1 MSEYQYYEFV
11 ALDRPLTGEQMAE
24 LRALTTRATITPTR
38 LQNVYHWGSFRGN
51 PSTLME
57 KYFDAF
63 LYVANWGTRRFMLR
77 LPRRLLGPEVTS
89 DYCACEGAH
98 VEYRGD
104 FAILEFYSH
113 GEGAEDFEEGEG
125 WLSSLVPLRTDLAAG
140 DHRALYLG
148 WLLCA
153 QDGHLDD
160 EGVEP
165 PVPAGLGSLSAP
177 LEAFADFLRIDQDLI
192 AVAAE
197 RSGPLVG
204 RGPDDPEVDRWIH
217 GLPEVDKDRLL
228 IRLVREG
235 DPHLRAELLQSFRRS
250 KTSPEDTAYAGW
262 GGGRTVGELLAA
274 AEELTEA
281 RRREEERRKAE
292 EQARLA
298 RERAAAR
305 ARHLDGLAGREEELW
320 LRAEAL
326 IAMKRPKEY
335 DQAVELLKDLRD
347 LATRSGASE
356 GFSKRL
362 GQLRERHSGKPSFM
376 ERLGRAKLSARGE
389 AC

>member
-11 ALDRPLTGEQMAE
+11 ALDRPLTGEQMSE

-38 LQNVYHWGSFRGN
+38 LQNVYHWGSFRGD

-63 LYVANWGTRRFMLR
+63 LYVANWGVRRFMLR

-89 DYCACEGAH
+89 HYCACEGAD

-104 FAILEFYSH
+104 FAILEFCSRS
-113 GEGAEDFEEGEG
+113 EGAEGFEEGEG
-125 WLSSLVPLRTDLAAG
+125 WLSSLVPLRADLAAG

-153 QDGHLDD
+153 QEGHLDD
-160 EGVEP
+160 DSVEP

-177 LEAFADFLRIDQDLI
+177 LEAFAEFLRIDRDLT

-197 RSGPLVG
+197 RSAPVVG
-204 RGPDDPEVDRWIH
+204 TGPDDPEVERWIH
-217 GLPEVDKDRLL
+217 GLPEVEKDRLL
-228 IRLVREG
+228 LRLVREG
-235 DPHLRAELLQSFRRS
+235 DPHLRAELLQGFQRS
-250 KTSPEDTAYAGW
+250 KTPPEGTAHAGW
-262 GGGRTVGELLAA
+262 QGGRTVGELLAA
-274 AEELTEA
+274 AEVLAEA
-281 RRREEERRKAE
+281 RCREEERRRAE

-320 LRAEAL
+320 LRAEGL
-326 IAMKRPKEY
+326 IAMKRPREY

-347 LATRSGASE
+347 LADRSGASE
-356 GFSKRL
+356 EFDRRL
-362 GQLRERHSGKPSFM
+362 GQLRERHAGKPSFM
-376 ERLGRAKLSARGE
+376 ERLARAKLSVGGQVR
-389 AC
+389 